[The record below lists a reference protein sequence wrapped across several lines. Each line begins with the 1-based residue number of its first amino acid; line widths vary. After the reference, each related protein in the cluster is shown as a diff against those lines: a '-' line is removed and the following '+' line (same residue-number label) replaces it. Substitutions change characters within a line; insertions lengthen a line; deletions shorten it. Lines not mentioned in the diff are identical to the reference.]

1 MPRAYSQDLR
11 DRVIDAVVEGGESRR
26 SAARRFGVSEASA
39 VKWLQR
45 VTRFGDR
52 RCGRMGGYRRSKLDP
67 HREWL
72 LAVESLTDYLG
83 GIRRYIDLTLAA
95 LCERLAADRDLKT
108 DTGTLSRFFTSEG
121 ISFKKKRAAQRAG
134 PARCGAAP
142 GELEALSGPA

>member
-11 DRVIDAVVEGGESRR
+11 DRVIDAVLVGGESRR

-45 VTRFGDR
+45 VSRLGDR
-52 RCGRMGGYRRSKLDP
+52 RCARMGGYRRSALEP

-72 LAVESLTDYLG
+72 LAVIAAEP
-83 GIRRYIDLTLAA
+83 DLTLAA
-95 LCERLAADRDLKT
+95 LCEKVTAERGLKS
-108 DTGTLSRFFTSEG
+108 DTGTLSRFFTSQG

-134 PARCGAAP
+134 PARRGAAA
-142 GELEALSGPA
+142 GELEALPGPA